1 MRRISIAISLA
12 IVYPESES
20 MPRVEESIPADLVD
34 EAEAARAWFARDRGT
49 DFKLTGIV
57 DPEEVRAR
65 DSTTHAR
72 QLQLILCGTRN
83 GQDVCL
89 RERFEV
95 RPASDGFDVTLLED
109 STPDVGSPA
118 PLLDP
123 PFGVRAGWLTRTL
136 AQHSFVVLVFYRGFW

>member
-1 MRRISIAISLA
+1 MRTIAIPISLA
-12 IVYPESES
+12 IVFTENES
-20 MPRVEESIPADLVD
+20 MPRVEESIPANLVD
-34 EAEAARAWFARDRGT
+34 EAEAARAWFARDRAT

-57 DPEEVRAR
+57 DPDEVRER

-72 QLQLILCGTRN
+72 QLQLILCWTLE

-95 RPASDGFDVTLLED
+95 KLASDGFDVTLLED
-109 STPDVGSPA
+109 STPDIGSPA

-123 PFGVRAGWLTRTL
+123 PVGIRAGWLTRIL

>member
-1 MRRISIAISLA
+1 
-12 IVYPESES
+12 
-20 MPRVEESIPADLVD
+20 MPRVEESIPAKLVD

-57 DPEEVRAR
+57 DPDEVRER
-65 DSTTHAR
+65 DSTNHAR
-72 QLQLILCGTRN
+72 QLQLILCGTLD
-83 GQDVCL
+83 GQELCL

-95 RPASDGFDVTLLED
+95 KLASDGFDVTLLED
-109 STPDVGSPA
+109 SNPDVGSPA

-123 PFGVRAGWLTRTL
+123 PVGVRAGWLTRTL